1 MEKDSK
7 VVGVSA
13 AMLSGTGLI
22 GLQKKY
28 PERIFD
34 VGIAEGHAVTC
45 SAGMATEGLKPYV
58 AIYSTFLQRAL
69 DHIIH
74 DVAIQ
79 KLPVR
84 FMLDRAGLVGADGPT
99 HQGVYDLTYLRM
111 IPGMTIMVPRDGAEL
126 RMMIDFS
133 YHYESGPIAVRYPRG
148 NTVLTEENE
157 IPPIEMGRAHLLQ
170 DGADIVLLA
179 VGVMVE
185 KAIQTANILEQEGFS
200 VAIVN
205 ARFVKPLDQDM
216 ILNLASNTNLVVTM
230 EENTILGGV
239 GTAVTELLNQ
249 SGMTI
254 PTITFGIPDRYISQG
269 TPEEQSFDA
278 GLSSEQMSHGI
289 RERYQQLPIRKK
301 SLKLT
306 RKKAS

>member
-1 MEKDSK
+1 
-7 VVGVSA
+7 
-13 AMLSGTGLI
+13 
-22 GLQKKY
+22 
-28 PERIFD
+28 
-34 VGIAEGHAVTC
+34 
-45 SAGMATEGLKPYV
+45 MATEGLKPYV

-133 YHYESGPIAVRYPRG
+133 HHYESGPIAVRYPRG

-185 KAIQTANILEQEGFS
+185 KPFKLQISWNKKVF
-200 VAIVN
+200 
-205 ARFVKPLDQDM
+205 PLQSSTHVS
-216 ILNLASNTNLVVTM
+216 LNRS
-230 EENTILGGV
+230 
-239 GTAVTELLNQ
+239 
-249 SGMTI
+249 
-254 PTITFGIPDRYISQG
+254 
-269 TPEEQSFDA
+269 
-278 GLSSEQMSHGI
+278 I
-289 RERYQQLPIRKK
+289 R
-301 SLKLT
+301 T
-306 RKKAS
+306 